1 MKIRPIV
8 QKKND
13 RTREGK
19 GFSRDEL
26 KEVGIDSKQ
35 ALRLKIPIDLKRKTK
50 HENNVKTLK
59 HYLKS
64 SKSSKTR
71 KKRKPRAG

>member
-8 QKKND
+8 RKKKG

-26 KEVGIDSKQ
+26 KEVGIDSNQ
-35 ALRLKIPIDLKRKTK
+35 ALRLKIAIDLKRRTK
-50 HENNVKTLK
+50 HESNVKTLK

-64 SKSSKTR
+64 SKSSKIR
-71 KKRKPRAG
+71 KKRQPHED

>member
-8 QKKND
+8 QKKKG

-26 KEVGIDSKQ
+26 KEVKIDSKQ
-35 ALRLKIPIDLKRKTK
+35 ALRLKIPIDLKRRTK
-50 HENNVKTLK
+50 HEDNVKTLR
-59 HYLKS
+59 HYLKGLKS
-64 SKSSKTR
+64 SKIR